1 MLKKIEIKKKFLI
14 PIISV
19 LGLAVLIF
27 IIVFLRKFISGGM
40 TEDVTFMVFQ
50 ETYED
55 TIEIS
60 GNIEAADTQ
69 KLQSIA
75 DTTIVKLLV
84 SQGETVKKGQLLCEL
99 DTEEQQYN
107 LARMDYEIEQKK
119 LTGSRRDIELAY
131 NQRKSY
137 VKALED
143 RRFYARFDGV
153 VASVSCSQGDV
164 VEVKDEIA
172 TVLDRSYLKAKVE
185 VAETDASRLKVGQK
199 VIFNFPA
206 YKAGPVEGY
215 VSSYPA
221 VGTITSRGATVVQ
234 TEIRIDNPPDE
245 ILTGFSFTARIE
257 ISPPQTVTLVEHQGI
272 GLDKGI
278 SYAEVLQ
285 DDGNFKRVEVQTELY
300 GDHHMKI
307 ISGLQPGDVLKKLHD
322 NQRSGYF
329 RRARP
334 GDSARS
340 TMSGNPP
347 RGGR

>member
-1 MLKKIEIKKKFLI
+1 MLKKIKKKFLI
-14 PIISV
+14 PVISV
-19 LGLAVLIF
+19 ASLALLAILI
-27 IIVFLRKFISGGM
+27 IFLRKIISGGV
-40 TEDVTFMVFQ
+40 DDDITFTVFQ
-50 ETYED
+50 ESYED

-60 GNIEAADTQ
+60 GNIEAAETQ

-75 DTTIVKLLV
+75 DTTIVKLLIT
-84 SQGETVKKGQLLCEL
+84 QGETVKKGQLLCEL

-172 TVLDRSYLKAKVE
+172 TVLDRSYLKADVE

-206 YKAGPVEGY
+206 YKNETIEGY

-234 TEIRIDNPPDE
+234 TEIRIDNPPEE

-257 ISPPQTVTLVEHQGI
+257 ISPPQTVTLVELQAI
-272 GLDKGI
+272 KQEKGTA
-278 SYAEVLQ
+278 YAEVLQ
-285 DDGNFKRVEVQTELY
+285 EDGSFERVDVTAELY

-307 ISGLQPGDVLKKLHD
+307 ISGVEAGDVLKKLHD
-322 NQRSGYF
+322 NQRSGHF

-334 GDSARS
+334 GDSARGA
-340 TMSGNPP
+340 MGGGPP
-347 RGGR
+347 PGGR